1 MVYNITMTNKRSVYD
16 DIREQIINEKL
27 QPGQWL
33 IERELCEAYGLSRT
47 PVREVLWKLLADGFL
62 EQEPN
67 KGFVVRKLSLE
78 QIFEIFQTRE
88 AIEGMAARLAASR
101 RDDAAF
107 ASRLAGIRK
116 ELAKVNVEQEV
127 SRSVELGRKLH
138 RAIMEAAH
146 NNLMA
151 EISVRLSN
159 LTALTSNITKKS
171 TAIEKQSRDAH
182 CRIIDALLEGD
193 EEKSERVMREHLRDT
208 CRQVVE
214 QFYPGMLGNVAKQR
228 IKTV

>member
-1 MVYNITMTNKRSVYD
+1 MANKGSVYD
-16 DIREQIINEKL
+16 DIKEQIVSEKL

-33 IERELCEAYGLSRT
+33 IERELCETYGLSRT

-67 KGFVVRKLSLE
+67 KGFVVRRLSLE

-101 RDDAAF
+101 RGDAAL

-116 ELAKVNVEQEV
+116 ELARVNVEQDV
-127 SRSVELGRKLH
+127 ARSVELGRKLH

-146 NNLMA
+146 NHLMA
-151 EISVRLSN
+151 EISVRLNN

-171 TAIEKQSRDAH
+171 TAIEKQSLEAH

-193 EEKSERVMREHLRDT
+193 EDKSEKVMREHLRDT

-214 QFYPGMLGNVAKQR
+214 QFYPGMLGGMAKQR
-228 IKTV
+228 SKTA

>member
-1 MVYNITMTNKRSVYD
+1 MPDKHSVYD

-33 IERELCEAYGLSRT
+33 IERELCSAYGLSRT

-62 EQEPN
+62 EQAPN
-67 KGFVVRKLSLE
+67 KGFAVRKLSLE
-78 QIFEIFQTRE
+78 QIFEIFQARE

-101 RDDAAF
+101 RDDASF
-107 ASRLAGIRK
+107 VSRLTRIRE
-116 ELAKVNVEQEV
+116 ELVRVNVEENIA
-127 SRSVELGRKLH
+127 RSVALGRKLH
-138 RAIMEAAH
+138 SAIMEAAH

-151 EISVRLSN
+151 EISIRLGN

-171 TAIEKQSRDAH
+171 TAIEKQSLEAH

-193 EEKSERVMREHLRDT
+193 EEKSEKVMREHLRDT

-214 QFYPGMLGNVAKQR
+214 QFYPGMLGGMAKQR

>member
-1 MVYNITMTNKRSVYD
+1 MVYNIIMMNKRSVYD

>member
-1 MVYNITMTNKRSVYD
+1 MADKHSIYD
-16 DIREQIINEKL
+16 DIKEQIISEKL
-27 QPGQWL
+27 QPGQWM
-33 IERELCEAYGLSRT
+33 IERELCSAYGLSRT

-62 EQEPN
+62 EQAPN
-67 KGFVVRKLSLE
+67 KGFVVRRLSLE
-78 QIFEIFQTRE
+78 QIFEIFQARE

-107 ASRLAGIRK
+107 ASRLTRIRE
-116 ELAKVNVEQEV
+116 ELARVHVEEDIA
-127 SRSVELGRKLH
+127 RSVALGRKLH

-151 EISVRLSN
+151 EISVRLNN

-171 TAIEKQSRDAH
+171 TAIEKQSREAH

-193 EEKSERVMREHLRDT
+193 EEKSEKVMREHLRDT

-214 QFYPGMLGNVAKQR
+214 QFYPGMLGGMAKQR

>member
-1 MVYNITMTNKRSVYD
+1 MADKHSIYD
-16 DIREQIINEKL
+16 DIKEQIISEKL

-33 IERELCEAYGLSRT
+33 IERELCSAYGLSRT

-62 EQEPN
+62 EQAPN
-67 KGFVVRKLSLE
+67 KGFVVRRLSLE
-78 QIFEIFQTRE
+78 QIFEIFQARE

-101 RDDAAF
+101 RDDAVF

-116 ELAKVNVEQEV
+116 DLVKVNVEQEV
-127 SRSVELGRKLH
+127 ARSVELGRKLH

-146 NNLMA
+146 NHLMD
-151 EISVRLSN
+151 EISVRLNN

-171 TAIEKQSRDAH
+171 TAIEKQSLEAH

-193 EEKSERVMREHLRDT
+193 EEKSEKVMREHLRDT

-214 QFYPGMLGNVAKQR
+214 QFYPGMLGGMAKQR
-228 IKTV
+228 ITTV

>member
-1 MVYNITMTNKRSVYD
+1 MADKNSIYD
-16 DIREQIINEKL
+16 DIKEQIISEKL

-33 IERELCEAYGLSRT
+33 IERELCSAYGLSRT

-62 EQEPN
+62 EQAPN
-67 KGFVVRKLSLE
+67 KGFVVRRLSLE
-78 QIFEIFQTRE
+78 QIFEIFQARE
-88 AIEGMAARLAASR
+88 AIEGMAAHLAASR
-101 RDDAAF
+101 RDDAVF
-107 ASRLAGIRK
+107 AARLAGIRK
-116 ELAKVNVEQEV
+116 DLVKVNVEQEV
-127 SRSVELGRKLH
+127 ARSVELGRKLH

-146 NNLMA
+146 NHLMD
-151 EISVRLSN
+151 EISARLNN

-171 TAIEKQSRDAH
+171 TAIEKQSLEAH

-193 EEKSERVMREHLRDT
+193 EEKSEKVMREHLRDT

-214 QFYPGMLGNVAKQR
+214 QFYPGMLGGMAKQR

>member
-1 MVYNITMTNKRSVYD
+1 MADKHSIYD
-16 DIREQIINEKL
+16 DIKEQIISEKL

-33 IERELCEAYGLSRT
+33 IERELCSAYGLSRT

-62 EQEPN
+62 EQAPN
-67 KGFVVRKLSLE
+67 KGFVVRRLSLE
-78 QIFEIFQTRE
+78 QIFEIFQARE

-101 RDDAAF
+101 RDDAVF

-116 ELAKVNVEQEV
+116 DLVKVNVEQEV
-127 SRSVELGRKLH
+127 ARSVELGRKLH

-146 NNLMA
+146 NHLMD
-151 EISVRLSN
+151 EISVRLNN

-171 TAIEKQSRDAH
+171 TAIEKQSLEAH

-193 EEKSERVMREHLRDT
+193 EEKSEKVMREHLRDT

-214 QFYPGMLGNVAKQR
+214 QFYPGMLGGMAKQR

>member
-1 MVYNITMTNKRSVYD
+1 MVYNLFMLDKQSVYD
-16 DIREQIINEKL
+16 DLKEQIVNEKL

-33 IERELCEAYGLSRT
+33 IERELCSTYGVSRT

-101 RDDAAF
+101 RGDTAF
-107 ASRLAGIRK
+107 ASRLTRIR
-116 ELAKVNVEQEV
+116 EDLARVNVVEDI
-127 SRSVELGRKLH
+127 SRSVALGRKLH

-151 EISVRLSN
+151 EISVRLNN

-171 TAIEKQSRDAH
+171 TAIEKQSREAH

-193 EEKSERVMREHLRDT
+193 EEKSERAMREHLRDT

-214 QFYPGMLGNVAKQR
+214 QFYPGRLGGTAKQR
-228 IKTV
+228 NKAS

>member
-1 MVYNITMTNKRSVYD
+1 MVYNLLMLDKQSVYD
-16 DIREQIINEKL
+16 DLKEQIVNEKL

-33 IERELCEAYGLSRT
+33 IERELCSTYGVSRT

-101 RDDAAF
+101 RGDTAF
-107 ASRLAGIRK
+107 ASRLTRIR
-116 ELAKVNVEQEV
+116 EDLARVNVVEDI
-127 SRSVELGRKLH
+127 SRSVALGRKLH

-151 EISVRLSN
+151 EISVRLNN

-171 TAIEKQSRDAH
+171 TAIEKQSREAH

-193 EEKSERVMREHLRDT
+193 EEKSERAMREHLRDT

-214 QFYPGMLGNVAKQR
+214 QFYPGMLGGAAKQR
-228 IKTV
+228 SKVN

>member
-1 MVYNITMTNKRSVYD
+1 MTNKRSVYD

-67 KGFVVRKLSLE
+67 KGFVVRKLNLE

>member
-1 MVYNITMTNKRSVYD
+1 MADKQSIYD
-16 DIREQIINEKL
+16 DIKEQIVSEKL

-33 IERELCEAYGLSRT
+33 IERELCETYGLSRT

-116 ELAKVNVEQEV
+116 ELARVNVEQEV
-127 SRSVELGRKLH
+127 ARSVELGRKLH

-151 EISVRLSN
+151 EISVRLGN
-159 LTALTSNITKKS
+159 LTALTSNLTKKS

-214 QFYPGMLGNVAKQR
+214 QFYPGMLGNVVKQR

>member
-1 MVYNITMTNKRSVYD
+1 MPDKQSVYD
-16 DIREQIINEKL
+16 DIKEQIISEKL

-33 IERELCEAYGLSRT
+33 VERELCSTYGLSRT

-67 KGFVVRKLSLE
+67 KGFAVRKLSLE
-78 QIFEIFQTRE
+78 QIFEIFQARE
-88 AIEGMAARLAASR
+88 AIEGMAARLAAAR
-101 RDDAAF
+101 GDDAVF

-116 ELAKVNVEQEV
+116 ELVKVNVEAEIA
-127 SRSVELGRKLH
+127 RSVTLGRKLH

-146 NNLMA
+146 NDLMA

-193 EEKSERVMREHLRDT
+193 EEKSERVMRDHLRDT

-214 QFYPGMLGNVAKQR
+214 QFYPGMLGGPGKQR
-228 IKTV
+228 SKTS

>member
-1 MVYNITMTNKRSVYD
+1 MPDKQSIYD
-16 DIREQIINEKL
+16 DIREQIISEKL

-33 IERELCEAYGLSRT
+33 IERELCSTYGLSRT

-67 KGFVVRKLSLE
+67 KGFAVRKLSLE
-78 QIFEIFQTRE
+78 QIFEIFQARE
-88 AIEGMAARLAASR
+88 AIEGMAARLAAARGDEPS
-101 RDDAAF
+101 F
-107 ASRLAGIRK
+107 ASRLTKIR
-116 ELAKVNVEQEV
+116 EDLARVNVEAEIA
-127 SRSVELGRKLH
+127 RSVVLGRKLH

-146 NNLMA
+146 NDLMA

-182 CRIIDALLEGD
+182 CRIIDALLERD
-193 EEKSERVMREHLRDT
+193 EEKSERVMRDHLRDT

-214 QFYPGMLGNVAKQR
+214 QFYPGMLGGPGKQR
-228 IKTV
+228 SKTG

>member
-67 KGFVVRKLSLE
+67 KGFVVRKLNLE

>member
-1 MVYNITMTNKRSVYD
+1 MADKHSIYD
-16 DIREQIINEKL
+16 DIKEQIVSEKL

-33 IERELCEAYGLSRT
+33 IERELCETYGLSRT

-116 ELAKVNVEQEV
+116 ELARVNVEQEV
-127 SRSVELGRKLH
+127 ARSVELGRKLH

-151 EISVRLSN
+151 EISVRLGN
-159 LTALTSNITKKS
+159 LTALTSNLTKKS

-214 QFYPGMLGNVAKQR
+214 QFYPGMLGNVVKQR

>member
-1 MVYNITMTNKRSVYD
+1 MTNKRSVYD
-16 DIREQIINEKL
+16 DIKEQIVSEKL
-27 QPGQWL
+27 HPGQWL
-33 IERELCEAYGLSRT
+33 VERELCETYGLSRT

-101 RDDAAF
+101 RGDAAF
-107 ASRLAGIRK
+107 ASRLTRIRE
-116 ELAKVNVEQEV
+116 ELARVNVEEDIA
-127 SRSVELGRKLH
+127 RSVALGRKLH

-146 NNLMA
+146 NRLMD
-151 EISVRLSN
+151 EISVRLNN

-171 TAIEKQSRDAH
+171 TVIETQSREAH

-193 EEKSERVMREHLRDT
+193 EDKSERAMREHLRDT

-214 QFYPGMLGNVAKQR
+214 QFYPGMLGGTAKQR
-228 IKTV
+228 SKTN

>member
-67 KGFVVRKLSLE
+67 KGFVVRRLSLE

-107 ASRLAGIRK
+107 ASRLSGIRK
-116 ELAKVNVEQEV
+116 ELARVNVEQDV

-146 NNLMA
+146 NHLMA
-151 EISVRLSN
+151 EISVRLNN

-171 TAIEKQSRDAH
+171 TAIEKQSLEAH

-193 EEKSERVMREHLRDT
+193 EDKSEKVMREHLRDT

-214 QFYPGMLGNVAKQR
+214 QFYPGMLGGMAKQR
-228 IKTV
+228 IKTA

>member
-1 MVYNITMTNKRSVYD
+1 MADKHSIYD
-16 DIREQIINEKL
+16 DIKEQIIHEKL

-33 IERELCEAYGLSRT
+33 IERELCSTYGLSRT

-62 EQEPN
+62 EQAPN
-67 KGFVVRKLSLE
+67 KGFAVRKLSLE
-78 QIFEIFQTRE
+78 QIFEIFQARE

-101 RDDAAF
+101 RDDASF
-107 ASRLAGIRK
+107 VSRLTRIRE
-116 ELAKVNVEQEV
+116 ELVRVTVEEDI
-127 SRSVELGRKLH
+127 SRSVALGRKLH
-138 RAIMEAAH
+138 RAIMDAAH
-146 NNLMA
+146 NSLMA

-193 EEKSERVMREHLRDT
+193 EQKSESVMRDHLRDT

-214 QFYPGMLGNVAKQR
+214 QFYPGMLGGPGKQR
-228 IKTV
+228 SKTS

>member
-1 MVYNITMTNKRSVYD
+1 MADKHSIYD
-16 DIREQIINEKL
+16 DIKEQIIHEKL

-33 IERELCEAYGLSRT
+33 IERELCSTYGLSRT

-62 EQEPN
+62 EQAPN
-67 KGFVVRKLSLE
+67 KGFAVRKLSLE

-101 RDDAAF
+101 RDDASF
-107 ASRLAGIRK
+107 VSRLTKIRE
-116 ELAKVNVEQEV
+116 ELVKVNVEEDI
-127 SRSVELGRKLH
+127 SRSVALGRKLH
-138 RAIMEAAH
+138 RAIMDAAH

-151 EISVRLSN
+151 EISVRLGN

-193 EEKSERVMREHLRDT
+193 EQKSESVMRDHLRDT

-214 QFYPGMLGNVAKQR
+214 QFYPGMLGDLAKQR
-228 IKTV
+228 SKTG

>member
-1 MVYNITMTNKRSVYD
+1 MADKHSIYD
-16 DIREQIINEKL
+16 DIKEQIIHEKL

-33 IERELCEAYGLSRT
+33 IERELCSTYGLSRT

-62 EQEPN
+62 EQAPN
-67 KGFVVRKLSLE
+67 KGFAVRKLSLE
-78 QIFEIFQTRE
+78 QIFEIFQARE

-101 RDDAAF
+101 GDDAVF
-107 ASRLAGIRK
+107 ASRLTGIRK
-116 ELAKVNVEQEV
+116 ELVKVNVEEEIA
-127 SRSVELGRKLH
+127 RSIALGRKLH

-146 NNLMA
+146 NNLIA
-151 EISVRLSN
+151 EISVRLNN

-193 EEKSERVMREHLRDT
+193 EQKSESVMRDHLRDT

-214 QFYPGMLGNVAKQR
+214 QFYPGMLGGVAKQR
-228 IKTV
+228 SKTG

>member
-1 MVYNITMTNKRSVYD
+1 MADKNSIYD
-16 DIREQIINEKL
+16 DIKEQIISEKL

-33 IERELCEAYGLSRT
+33 IERELCSAYGLSRT

-62 EQEPN
+62 EQAPN
-67 KGFVVRKLSLE
+67 KGFVVRRLSLE
-78 QIFEIFQTRE
+78 QIFEIFQARE

-101 RDDAAF
+101 RDDAVF

-116 ELAKVNVEQEV
+116 DLVKVNVEQEV
-127 SRSVELGRKLH
+127 ARSVELGRKLH

-146 NNLMA
+146 NHLMD
-151 EISVRLSN
+151 EISVRLNN

-171 TAIEKQSRDAH
+171 TAIEKQSLEAH

-193 EEKSERVMREHLRDT
+193 EEKSEKVMREHLRDT

-214 QFYPGMLGNVAKQR
+214 QFYPGMLGGMAKQR

>member
-1 MVYNITMTNKRSVYD
+1 MADKNSIYD
-16 DIREQIINEKL
+16 DIKEQIISEKL

-33 IERELCEAYGLSRT
+33 IERELCSAYGLSRT

-62 EQEPN
+62 EQAPN
-67 KGFVVRKLSLE
+67 KGFVVRRLSLE
-78 QIFEIFQTRE
+78 QIFEIFQARE

-101 RDDAAF
+101 WDDAVF

-116 ELAKVNVEQEV
+116 DLVKVNVEQEV
-127 SRSVELGRKLH
+127 ARSVELGRKLH

-146 NNLMA
+146 NHLMD
-151 EISVRLSN
+151 EISVRLNN

-171 TAIEKQSRDAH
+171 TAIEKQSLEAH

-193 EEKSERVMREHLRDT
+193 EEKSEKVMREHLRDT

-214 QFYPGMLGNVAKQR
+214 QFYPGMLGGMAKQR

>member
-1 MVYNITMTNKRSVYD
+1 MVYNIIMMNKRSVYD

-33 IERELCEAYGLSRT
+33 IERELCEEYGLSRT

>member
-1 MVYNITMTNKRSVYD
+1 MVYNKTMTNKLSVYD
-16 DIREQIINEKL
+16 DIKEQIISEKL

-33 IERELCEAYGLSRT
+33 IERELCSTYGLSRT

-67 KGFVVRKLSLE
+67 RGFVVRRLSLE

-101 RDDAAF
+101 RGDAAF

-116 ELAKVNVEQEV
+116 ELVKVNVEQDV
-127 SRSVELGRKLH
+127 ARSVELGRKLH

-146 NNLMA
+146 NHLMD
-151 EISVRLSN
+151 EIAVRLNN

-171 TAIEKQSRDAH
+171 TAIEKQSLEAH

-193 EEKSERVMREHLRDT
+193 EDKSERAMREHLRDT

-214 QFYPGMLGNVAKQR
+214 QFYPGMLGGTARQR
-228 IKTV
+228 VKTN

>member
-1 MVYNITMTNKRSVYD
+1 MADKHSIYD
-16 DIREQIINEKL
+16 DIKEQIISEKL

-33 IERELCEAYGLSRT
+33 IERELCSAYGLSRT

-62 EQEPN
+62 EQAPN
-67 KGFVVRKLSLE
+67 KGFVVRRLSLE
-78 QIFEIFQTRE
+78 QIFEIFQARE

-101 RDDAAF
+101 RDDAVF

-116 ELAKVNVEQEV
+116 DLVKVNVEQEV
-127 SRSVELGRKLH
+127 TRSVELGRKLH

-146 NNLMA
+146 NHLMD
-151 EISVRLSN
+151 EISVRLNN

-171 TAIEKQSRDAH
+171 TAIEKQSLEAH

-193 EEKSERVMREHLRDT
+193 EEKSEKVMREHLRDT

-214 QFYPGMLGNVAKQR
+214 QFYPGMLGGMAKQR

>member
-1 MVYNITMTNKRSVYD
+1 MANKGSVYD
-16 DIREQIINEKL
+16 DIKEQIVSEKL

-33 IERELCEAYGLSRT
+33 IERELCETYGLSRT

-67 KGFVVRKLSLE
+67 KGFVVRRLSLE

-107 ASRLAGIRK
+107 ASRLSGIRK
-116 ELAKVNVEQEV
+116 ELARVNVEQDV

-146 NNLMA
+146 NHLMA
-151 EISVRLSN
+151 EISVRLNN

-171 TAIEKQSRDAH
+171 TAIEKQSLEAH

-193 EEKSERVMREHLRDT
+193 EDKSEKVMREHLRDT

-214 QFYPGMLGNVAKQR
+214 QFYPGMLGGMAKQR
-228 IKTV
+228 IKTA

>member
-1 MVYNITMTNKRSVYD
+1 MGMSNKQSVYD

-33 IERELCEAYGLSRT
+33 IERELCSVYGLSRT

-62 EQEPN
+62 EQAPN
-67 KGFVVRKLSLE
+67 KGFAVRKLSLE

-88 AIEGMAARLAASR
+88 AIEGMAARLAAAR
-101 RDDAAF
+101 KGDAVF

-116 ELAKVNVEQEV
+116 ELVKVNVEEDIA
-127 SRSVELGRKLH
+127 RSVALGRKLH
-138 RAIMEAAH
+138 TAIMEAAH

-151 EISVRLSN
+151 EFSIHLSN

-171 TAIEKQSRDAH
+171 TAIEKQSREAH
-182 CRIIDALLEGD
+182 CRIIDSLLEWD

-214 QFYPGMLGNVAKQR
+214 QFYPGMLGGMAKQR
-228 IKTV
+228 SKTN

>member
-1 MVYNITMTNKRSVYD
+1 MANKGSVYD
-16 DIREQIINEKL
+16 DIKEQIVSEKL

-33 IERELCEAYGLSRT
+33 IERELCETYGLSRT

-116 ELAKVNVEQEV
+116 ELARVNVEQEV

-151 EISVRLSN
+151 EISLRLNN

-193 EEKSERVMREHLRDT
+193 EEKSEKVMREHLRDT

-214 QFYPGMLGNVAKQR
+214 QFYPGMLGGMAKQR

>member
-1 MVYNITMTNKRSVYD
+1 MADKHSIYD
-16 DIREQIINEKL
+16 DIKEQIISEKL

-33 IERELCEAYGLSRT
+33 IERELCSAYGLSRT

-62 EQEPN
+62 EQAPN
-67 KGFVVRKLSLE
+67 KGFVVRRLNLE
-78 QIFEIFQTRE
+78 QIFEIFQARE

-101 RDDAAF
+101 RDDAVF

-116 ELAKVNVEQEV
+116 DLVRVNVEQDV
-127 SRSVELGRKLH
+127 ARSVELGRKLH

-146 NNLMA
+146 NHLMD
-151 EISVRLSN
+151 EISVRLNN

-171 TAIEKQSRDAH
+171 TAIEKQSLEAH

-193 EEKSERVMREHLRDT
+193 EEKSEKVMREHLRDT

-214 QFYPGMLGNVAKQR
+214 QFYPGMLGGMAKQR